1 MATTREDLPDDIAA
15 LRAALIAERAK
26 RMEEAARAA
35 RVEAELAVAKA
46 KSSDDAAVIAHQ
58 RLQIEKL
65 SRQLYGQHSER
76 SVRLLDQ
83 MELAFEEL
91 ESSASEDEIAAE
103 HAVAK
108 TTNVVA
114 FTRKRPARQPFPE
127 HLPRERVVEP
137 GPTACQCCGSAR
149 LRKLGEDIT
158 ETLEVIP
165 RQWKVIQ
172 HIREKFTCRDCEKI
186 SQAPA
191 PFHVI
196 ARGWAGPSLLAM
208 ILFEKYGQ
216 HQPLNRQAERYAREG
231 VPLSLSTL
239 ADQVGA
245 CCAVLGPALR
255 RVEAHVFA
263 ADRLH
268 GDDTTVPVLAKGK
281 TDIGRCWVYVR
292 DDRPFGG
299 QDPPA
304 AMFYY
309 SRDRGGAHPQ
319 AHLAS
324 YAGILQADAYGGYNK
339 LYEADRQPG
348 PIIEAACWVHA
359 RRPFFVL
366 ADVEANA
373 RRKAQGRSASVLSPL
388 ALEAVRRIDAL
399 FAIERAING
408 ESAERRRQ
416 ARQELSAPLIAD
428 LERWLREER
437 PKLSRGNDLAKAM
450 DYLLK
455 RWPAFTR
462 FLHDGR
468 ICLSNNAAERAV
480 RGIALG
486 RKSWLFAGSDRGGQ
500 RAAAMYSLIVTAK
513 MNNVDPQAWLADILA
528 RIAAHPARDIDELLP
543 WNWQPRSAPRS
554 RAA

>member
-1 MATTREDLPDDIAA
+1 MASAGDLPDDIDALKAA
-15 LRAALIAERAK
+15 LLAAND
-26 RMEEAARAA
+26 RAA

-46 KSSDDAAVIAHQ
+46 KASDDQALIAHQ
-58 RLQIEKL
+58 QWHIAKL
-65 SRQLYGQHSER
+65 TRELYGQHSER

-91 ESSASEDEIAAE
+91 ESSATEDELAAE
-103 HAVAK
+103 FAAK

-137 GPTACQCCGSAR
+137 APSNCQCCGSAR

-172 HIREKFTCRDCEKI
+172 HVREKFSCRDCEKI

-239 ADQVGA
+239 ADQVGT
-245 CCAVLGPALR
+245 CCVVLAPLIER
-255 RVEAHVFA
+255 IEAHVFA
-263 ADRLH
+263 AERLH
-268 GDDTTVPVLAKGK
+268 GDDTTVPVLARGK
-281 TDIGRCWVYVR
+281 TDLGRCWVYVR

-299 QDPPA
+299 PAPPA

-309 SRDRGGAHPQ
+309 SRDRGGAHPVR
-319 AHLAS
+319 HLAG
-324 YAGILQADAYGGYNK
+324 YAGILQADAYSGYNK
-339 LYEADRQPG
+339 LYEADRRPE
-348 PIIEAACWVHA
+348 PIIEAGCWVHA

-366 ADVEANA
+366 ADIEANA
-373 RRKAQGRSASVLSPL
+373 RRKAEGKTAGVISPL
-388 ALEAVRRIDAL
+388 ALEAVRRIDTL
-399 FAIERAING
+399 FQIERSINRQ
-408 ESAERRRQ
+408 SIERRRQ
-416 ARQELSAPLIAD
+416 VRQELSAPLIAD
-428 LERWLREER
+428 LGAWLHEHR
-437 PKLSRGNDLAKAM
+437 PKLSRGNDLARAM
-450 DYLLK
+450 DYILK
-455 RWPAFTR
+455 RWAAFTL
-462 FLHDGR
+462 FLDDGR
-468 ICLSNNAAERAV
+468 VCLSNNAAERAL

-513 MNNVDPQAWLADILA
+513 MNDVDPQAWLADVLA
-528 RIAAHPARDIDELLP
+528 RIAEHPARDIDDLLP
-543 WNWQPRSAPRS
+543 WNWQRSAPRS
-554 RAA
+554 QAA